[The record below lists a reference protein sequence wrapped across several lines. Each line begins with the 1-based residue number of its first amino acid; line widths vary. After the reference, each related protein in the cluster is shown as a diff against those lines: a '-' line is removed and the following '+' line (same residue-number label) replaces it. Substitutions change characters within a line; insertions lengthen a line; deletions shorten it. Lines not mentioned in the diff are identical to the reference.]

1 MTELGIARPW
11 TDMAR
16 TLEETLG
23 WYPREEPSLE
33 ALLGHAVIDDL
44 RNAASSIDAE
54 IPPDAKPA
62 AYVAKRIYQLR
73 NALVHYRPFH
83 QHFSFKETNW
93 NRLCEAMALLVLH
106 VYGEVSRV
114 W

>member
-1 MTELGIARPW
+1 
-11 TDMAR
+11 MAL

-23 WYPREEPSLE
+23 WHPREESSLE
-33 ALLGHAVIDDL
+33 ALLGHAVTDDL
-44 RNAASSIDAE
+44 RSIASSLDDEVPSDAR
-54 IPPDAKPA
+54 PA

-73 NALVHYRPFH
+73 NALVHYRPY
-83 QHFSFKETNW
+83 QQKFSFKGTDW

-106 VYGEVSRV
+106 IYGEVSGA